1 LTNIAS
7 GSSSQTAKVIE
18 ANAVPLFVKLLS
30 SPEADVREQAV
41 WALGNI
47 AGDSPDMRNYVLGCG
62 ALPPLLNL
70 LNDTRKVSMVR
81 NATWTLSNF
90 CRGKS
95 PQPDWNLIHP
105 ALPMLAKLIYSMD
118 DEVLIDSC
126 WAISYLSDGAN
137 EKIQAVIEA
146 GVPRRLVELL
156 MHQLTAVLILS
167 FYLTLGPNS
176 CASLGREYRHRQRR
190 SNSSH
195 H

>member
-7 GSSSQTAKVIE
+7 GSSTQTQKVIE
-18 ANAVPLFVKLLS
+18 AGAVPLFVRLLS

-47 AGDSPDMRNYVLGCG
+47 AGDSPQLRNFVLSCG
-62 ALPPLLNL
+62 ALPPLINL
-70 LNDTRKVSMVR
+70 LADTRKVSMVR

-90 CRGKS
+90 CRGKN

-105 ALPMLAKLIYSMD
+105 ALPMLAKLIYSLD
-118 DEVLIDSC
+118 DEVLIDAC

-156 MHQLTAVLILS
+156 MYNLS
-167 FYLTLGPNS
+167 TVCIS
-176 CASLGREYRHRQRR
+176 
-190 SNSSH
+190 
-195 H
+195 

>member
-1 LTNIAS
+1 
-7 GSSSQTAKVIE
+7 
-18 ANAVPLFVKLLS
+18 VKLLN

-47 AGDSPDMRNYVLGCG
+47 AGDSPDMRDYVLSCG

-70 LNDTRKVSMVR
+70 LSDTRKVSMVR

-90 CRGKS
+90 CRGKN

-105 ALPMLAKLIYSMD
+105 ALPMLAKLIYSLD
-118 DEVLIDSC
+118 DEVLIDAC

-156 MHQLTAVLILS
+156 MHSHTAVRPRLNKLIE
-167 FYLTLGPNS
+167 GPDS
-176 CASLGREYRHRQRR
+176 SPPISRQHCHWKRHP
-190 SNSSH
+190 NSSH
-195 H
+195 YQLWCSSGFIESSL